1 MRTLSG
7 EMEDFMQYVLNAA
20 QMKAVDSYTINQV
33 GIDSMVLM
41 ERAALAVADVMQ
53 QCVPLPAKIISIC
66 GIGNN
71 GGDGIAAARILAA
84 RGYEVS
90 ICMVGDMDKASS
102 GCKKQLMTARHLGMD
117 VSNHIRQDEYNGIID
132 ALFGIGITREVSGD
146 YAGAVRWMNGQNAP
160 VVSVD
165 IPSGIHTDTGKVCGV
180 AVRAAH
186 TVTFGYEKTGLLLYP
201 GREYAG
207 KVTVADIGFPDAAFL
222 KKQMEFKQI
231 TYTKEDLCHMPARPA
246 DSHKGTYGKVLVIA
260 GCEGMSGAC
269 YMAVKAAYRIGAG
282 VVQVFTV
289 ESNRVILQTSL
300 PEAIVS
306 TYETEDDFS
315 ALEEYYRKA
324 TSVVLGP
331 GIGKSGRS
339 VRLVEKV
346 LQLQNENVD
355 KRLVVDA
362 DGINIIAEHSPF
374 VKTADGNASY
384 QLPAGCVFTPHPC
397 ELARLLA
404 RDVAAVKDDM
414 IGSALDALSKMPG
427 CVVVAKDAC
436 TVVAG
441 EDTIYLNQSGCD
453 AMATGGS
460 GDVLSGIIGGL
471 LAQNVPLEEAARL
484 GVYVHGLAGE
494 NAAAKRAGY
503 SVMSGD
509 LIDSIGTH

>member
-1 MRTLSG
+1 MR
-7 EMEDFMQYVLNAA
+7 YVLSAA
-20 QMKAVDSYTINQV
+20 QMRAVDAYTINKV

-41 ERAALAVADVMQ
+41 ERAALAAADVMQ
-53 QCVPLPAKIISIC
+53 QCVPPPAKIISVC
-66 GIGNN
+66 GTGNN

-90 ICMVGDMDKASS
+90 ICVAGDEDKASD
-102 GCKKQLMTARHLGMD
+102 GCKKQLATARCLGLD
-117 VSNHIRQDEYNGIID
+117 VSNHIRPDEYNGIID
-132 ALFGIGITREVSGD
+132 ALFGIGITREVSGA
-146 YAGAVRWMNGQNAP
+146 YADAVHWMNEQKAP

-165 IPSGIHTDTGKVCGV
+165 IPSGIHTDTGKVCGA

-207 KVTVADIGFPDAAFL
+207 KITIADIGFPSAAFFEEQL
-222 KKQMEFKQI
+222 GLKQI
-231 TYTKEDLCHMPARPA
+231 TYTREDLCHMPARPA
-246 DSHKGTYGKVLVIA
+246 DSHKGTYGRVLVIA

-269 YMAVKAAYRIGAG
+269 YMAAKAAYRIGTG
-282 VVQVFTV
+282 LVQVFTV
-289 ESNRVILQTSL
+289 ESNRVSLQTAL

-315 ALEEYYRKA
+315 VLEEYYRKA
-324 TSVVLGP
+324 ASVVLGP
-331 GIGKSGRS
+331 GIGQSDRS

-346 LQLQNENVD
+346 LQLQAENPD

-362 DGINIIAEHSPF
+362 DGINIIAGLLPYGKHAE
-374 VKTADGNASY
+374 DGCPY
-384 QLPAGCVFTPHPC
+384 RMPAGCILTPHPC

-404 RDVAAVKDDM
+404 RDADEIKNDM
-414 IGSALDALSKMPG
+414 IGSAAAALSAMPG
-427 CVVVAKDAC
+427 CVVAAKDSC

-441 EDTIYLNQSGCD
+441 EKMTYLNRSGCD

-471 LAQNVPLEEAARL
+471 LAQKVPLEEAARL

-494 NAAAKRAGY
+494 NAAGKRAGY
-503 SVMSGD
+503 SVTAGD
-509 LIDSIGTH
+509 IIESIGKQN